1 VQEHWFETPGRD
13 GAALRLAYTEW
24 GAASDARAVLCVH
37 GLTRNGR
44 DFDVLAAALAG
55 ERRVICPDVVGR
67 GKSDWLADSAGY
79 ANPAYVG
86 HILALLKHLEIPAV
100 DWIGTSMGGLIGML
114 AAASPESPVR
124 SLLLNDIGA
133 VLPRAALERI
143 GAYAGA
149 DPSFDD
155 LAGLETYLRE
165 TYAGF
170 GPLTDGQWRH
180 MAEISARPKP
190 DGRFGL
196 AYDPAIG
203 DAFKNAPPEADVEL
217 WPLWDALSCPVMVLR
232 GATSDVLPADVAA
245 EMTRRGPR
253 AQLVEF
259 AGVGHAPALMS
270 DDQIAVVRDW
280 LAGAA
285 AGA

>member
-1 VQEHWFETPGRD
+1 MEQNWFETPGPD

-24 GAASDARAVLCVH
+24 GVASKQPAVLCVH

-44 DFDVLAAALAG
+44 DFDALAAALAG
-55 ERRVICPDVVGR
+55 ERRVICPDLVGR
-67 GKSDWLADSAGY
+67 GKSDWLADPAGY

-86 HILALLKHLEIPAV
+86 HIVALLEHLGITQV

-114 AAASPESPVR
+114 AAVSPESPVR

-149 DPSFDD
+149 DPTFDD
-155 LAGLETYLRE
+155 EAGLEAYLRE

-170 GPLTDGQWRH
+170 GPLTDEQWRH
-180 MAEISARPKP
+180 MAEISVRPKS

-217 WPLWDALSCPVMVLR
+217 WELWDALRCPVMVLR
-232 GATSDVLPADVAA
+232 GETSDVLPADAAA

-253 AQLVEF
+253 ARLVEF

-280 LAGAA
+280 LTGAA

>member
-1 VQEHWFETPGRD
+1 MQQDWFETPGPD
-13 GAALRLAYTEW
+13 GGALRLAYTEW

-67 GKSDWLADSAGY
+67 GKSDWLADPAGY

-86 HILALLKHLEIPAV
+86 HLLALLEHLGIAAV

-114 AAASPESPVR
+114 AAALPESPVR

-155 LAGLETYLRE
+155 EAGLEAYLRE

-170 GPLTDGQWRH
+170 GPLTDEQWRH

-232 GATSDVLPADVAA
+232 GETSDVLPADAAA

-253 AQLVEF
+253 ARLVEF
-259 AGVGHAPALMS
+259 AGVGHAPSLMS
-270 DDQIAVVRDW
+270 EDQIAVVRDW
-280 LAGAA
+280 LGGIA
-285 AGA
+285 AGV

>member
-1 VQEHWFETPGRD
+1 MQQNWFETPGPG
-13 GAALRLAYTEW
+13 GAVLRLAYTEW
-24 GAASDARAVLCVH
+24 GVASDARAVLCVH

-86 HILALLKHLEIPAV
+86 HLLAFLNHLGIATV

-114 AAASPESPVR
+114 AAALAESPVR

-155 LAGLETYLRE
+155 KAGIEAYLRE

-170 GPLTDGQWRH
+170 GPLTDEQWRH

-203 DAFKNAPPEADVEL
+203 DAFESAPPKADVEL

-232 GATSDVLPADVAA
+232 GETSDVLPADAAA
-245 EMTRRGPR
+245 EMTTRGPTAR
-253 AQLVEF
+253 LVEF

-280 LAGAA
+280 LAEVA

>member
-1 VQEHWFETPGRD
+1 MQQNWFETPGPD
-13 GAALRLAYTEW
+13 GAVLRLAYTEW
-24 GAASDARAVLCVH
+24 GVASDARAVLCVH

-86 HILALLKHLEIPAV
+86 HLLAFLNHLGIATV
-100 DWIGTSMGGLIGML
+100 DWIGTL
-114 AAASPESPVR
+114 AAALPESPVR

-155 LAGLETYLRE
+155 KAGIEAYLRE

-170 GPLTDGQWRH
+170 GPLTDEQWRH

-203 DAFKNAPPEADVEL
+203 DAFESAPPKADVEL

-232 GATSDVLPADVAA
+232 GETSDVLPADAAA
-245 EMTRRGPR
+245 EMTTRGPTAR
-253 AQLVEF
+253 LVEF

-280 LAGAA
+280 LAEVA